1 MKKTLFSLLL
11 MIVCLSRTLADE
23 GMWLPLLLGQQVY
36 NDMVKRGLKL
46 SKEQLYSINKVSIKD
61 AILFFNG
68 GCTGEIVSG
77 QGLLFT
83 NHHCGYDAI
92 AKASNLTHNYL
103 KDGFYARSLQEEIP
117 SPGLYVEFLLR
128 IEDVTAEV
136 EAAAQGLVGSE
147 RAQKVTEQMAAIK
160 NAEADLKLKLKEL
173 DIDME
178 KVHAADRASARDM
191 AAKTGDIWTPR
202 IIAGIVFLV
211 WAVVQYHVFTT
222 TIPDGMRELVARM
235 LGTLDA
241 VLMAVV
247 YYYYGSSSG
256 SAAKT
261 QAMAEKK

>member
-1 MKKTLFSLLL
+1 M
-11 MIVCLSRTLADE
+11 D
-23 GMWLPLLLGQQVY
+23 WLKEIAPTAATLLGGPMAGMAVDMIGKALGMSDATKDQVKE
-36 NDMVKRGLKL
+36 VL
-46 SKEQLYSINKVSIKD
+46 S
-61 AILFFNG
+61 
-68 GCTGEIVSG
+68 SG
-77 QGLLFT
+77 TL
-83 NHHCGYDAI
+83 NA
-92 AKASNLTHNYL
+92 
-103 KDGFYARSLQEEIP
+103 
-117 SPGLYVEFLLR
+117 
-128 IEDVTAEV
+128 
-136 EAAAQGLVGSE
+136 
-147 RAQKVTEQMAAIK
+147 EQMAAIK